1 MTDIASLAFSID
13 TSDVSK
19 AETALDGLNS
29 AGAKTEAS
37 AKSVSSAWSSAASK
51 VGSSSSGFKQGT
63 DAIKAQQAEL
73 GKLLG
78 QINPVVAALDRLD
91 EQERKLR
98 QFKAG
103 GLVDLDTFKEY
114 KARIDESRAS
124 LTGFEA
130 DARKV
135 GASSKQT
142 AQALRQLPAQ
152 FSDIAI
158 SLQGGQN
165 PLSVFLQQGSQIKD
179 SFGGAGAALRE
190 TGKYA
195 LGLINPFTLGAA
207 AVAALTVAYVQGSN
221 EAVAYNKALI
231 LTGNSAGLTASA
243 LTSMA
248 AAQDQVNGTQS
259 EAATVLAE
267 VASAGKFTA
276 EQIQGVAAAAIAM
289 EKATGKAVG
298 DTVNEFK
305 RLADEPA
312 AASAKLNEQYNYL
325 TASVYAQ
332 IRALEDQGDAAGAAQ
347 LAIDTFGST
356 MTQRAAEIESSLG
369 LVERAWKGIKDSASE
384 AWDAMLDIG
393 RPDTL
398 EDKLDGVQS
407 RLERAAANQQR
418 PTMSRFGNFG
428 NGSAANSQDN
438 LQKELQDILQNEV
451 DQVAKARQEM
461 FDASN
466 QQAGIEAFKGLQ
478 DGLDKAK
485 SKSEKLGDELKKI
498 DRQVIASRKAG
509 LTVNDADIAKLK
521 AAAAEQFK
529 ETAPKTAKAKKEP
542 VVRDDA
548 ATKLLITLREQQAA
562 LEEQLTSEEKLTD
575 AQKKRAAFESQ
586 INDLK
591 TKDVLT
597 AEQKSLLAN
606 QEAIKAQLDKN
617 VAIAEEVR
625 LHNESLKLQERSEQI
640 QASIK
645 SSAEG
650 RQQQQQRTLD
660 AFGQGREQQ
669 ERAESAASI
678 FREFRRYQDQLNKN
692 TPKDLLGGEQYNS
705 EREKIGQGLRD
716 ALAEHEAYY
725 DKLDQL
731 QGSWQ
736 VGASQA
742 FANYAEE
749 AADIAGQT
757 ADLVGSTLETL
768 TQGIGDSFADAVV
781 EGDNLREA
789 VSNLGQSLLK
799 EVLSSLVQIGAR
811 YAINSGLEIAGVT
824 AVTSAKVAAAATVA
838 TAETAAIATTA
849 TAAAAA
855 TASTTATQVAAAATT
870 TTAWAP
876 AATVASI
883 GSFGSAAAI
892 GIAAVIAALALSK
905 GFKTGGYTGNGDPNG
920 VAGVVHNGEYVMT
933 AEQTRR
939 IGVGNLEALSAGRA
953 IATGSAKQAQA
964 SAAAGQGSGS
974 TIIHATFPNVT
985 DAREAKQSTQQ
996 ARKQLGR
1003 LMNSTQRAS

>member
-19 AETALDGLNS
+19 AETALDGLNT

-37 AKSVSSAWSSAASK
+37 AKSVSNAWSGAAAK

-63 DAIKAQQAEL
+63 DRIKEQQTEL

-91 EQERKLR
+91 EQERKLG
-98 QFKAG
+98 QFKSG
-103 GLVDLDTFKEY
+103 GLVDLDTFREY
-114 KARIDESRAS
+114 KARIDASRAS
-124 LTGFEA
+124 LTGFET
-130 DARKV
+130 DVRKA

-142 AQALRQLPAQ
+142 SAALRQLPAQ

-179 SFGGAGAALRE
+179 SFGGVGPALRE
-190 TGKYA
+190 TARYA
-195 LGLINPFTLGAA
+195 LGLVNPFTLGAA

-243 LTSMA
+243 LSSMA

-259 EAATVLAE
+259 QAAEVLTE

-276 EQIQGVAAAAIAM
+276 DQIQGIAASAIAM
-289 EKATGKAVG
+289 EEATGKAIN

-325 TASVYAQ
+325 TASVYEQ

-347 LAIDTFGST
+347 LAIETFGTS
-356 MTQRAAEIESSLG
+356 MTQRASEIEESLG
-369 LVERAWKGIKDSASE
+369 LIERGWKGIKNTAAE

-398 EDKLDGVQS
+398 EDRLDDVQGK
-407 RLERAAANQQR
+407 LERASAEQQR
-418 PTMSRFGNFG
+418 PTMSRFGNF
-428 NGSAANSQDN
+428 NGGQSANTTDN
-438 LQKELQDILQNEV
+438 LRGQLQGILQDEV

-485 SKSEKLGDELKKI
+485 SKSEQLGDALKKI
-498 DRQVIASRKAG
+498 DKQVIDARKAG
-509 LTVNDADIAKLK
+509 LTVDEADIAKLR
-521 AAAAEQFK
+521 AAANEQFK
-529 ETAPKTAKAKKEP
+529 EKAPRAAKAAKEP

-548 ATKLLITLREQQAA
+548 ATKLLITLREQQAT
-562 LEEQLTSEEKLTD
+562 LEQQLATEGNLTD

-591 TKDVLT
+591 TKGVLT
-597 AEQKSLLAN
+597 AEQQSLLNN
-606 QEAIKAQLDKN
+606 QDAIKAQLDKN

-640 QASIK
+640 QASIQ

-650 RQQQQQRTLD
+650 RQQQQQRSLD

-692 TPKDLLGGEQYNS
+692 TPKDLLGGEQYN
-705 EREKIGQGLRD
+705 EQREKIGQGLRD
-716 ALAEHEAYY
+716 ALAQHEAYY
-725 DKLDQL
+725 DRLEEL

-742 FANYAEE
+742 FADYAEE
-749 AADIAGQT
+749 AGDIAGQT
-757 ADLVGSTLETL
+757 ADLIGGTLESL
-768 TQGIGDSFADAVV
+768 TQGIGDSFAEAVV
-781 EGDNLREA
+781 SGENLQE
-789 VSNLGQSLLK
+789 SMQNLASTILTD
-799 EVLSSLVQIGAR
+799 VLSSLVQVGVR
-811 YAINSGLEIAGVT
+811 YGVNAALEMAGIT
-824 AVTSAKVAAAATVA
+824 AVTGAKVAAATTVA

-905 GFKTGGYTGNGDPNG
+905 GFKTGGYTGAGDPNG

-933 AEQTRR
+933 AEQTKR
-939 IGVGNLEALSAGRA
+939 IGVGNLEALSAGRS

-964 SAAAGQGSGS
+964 SASGGQQNVNYI
-974 TIIHATFPNVT
+974 TVNQPNVT
-985 DAREAKQSTQQ
+985 NAREARASNQQ
-996 ARKQLGR
+996 TRKDLGR
-1003 LMNSTQRAS
+1003 AIAGVQRAS